1 MSFVEVI
8 AKNLLRRKLR
18 TLLTI
23 GGLAAAVATSTA
35 LLSSAWSFAASSAA
49 YYSSRGVDIVVIRA
63 GVSERITSSLSASLV
78 GRLREM
84 PEVAAAEG
92 SLTEMVSLG
101 EHALIGIPMHG
112 VDPQGFTAKNLD
124 VVRGRALTTSDRR
137 TVLLGSALA
146 DGLKKQPGE
155 TVEIERTAFQVAGV
169 FQTADAIEANT
180 IVAPSADVEELMGRP
195 GQVSEFQIRAARDTA
210 NEAGISRL
218 CRDIEALRDPS
229 GRSFGFK
236 ALPMQQ
242 FVNTDTETRL
252 TKAMAWGT
260 SVVAIGLSVVAML
273 NTMLM
278 SVLERTKE
286 FGLLR
291 AVGWTRGRVIRMILG
306 ESLLIGISASLVGMV
321 GAGLFVRALGTWAYT
336 RNFVQP
342 SLSVQA
348 ILLGIVLTLFAGL
361 AGSLYP
367 AFRGATCAPLSALH
381 FE

>member
-1 MSFVEVI
+1 MFFVEVI

-35 LLSSAWSFAASSAA
+35 LLSSAWSFAASSVA

-63 GVSERITSSLSASLV
+63 GVSERITSSLSGSLV
-78 GRLREM
+78 GRLREL

-101 EHALIGIPMHG
+101 ERALIGIPMHG

-137 TVLLGSALA
+137 KVLLGSALA
-146 DGLKKQPGE
+146 DGLKKQPGQ
-155 TVEIERTAFQVAGV
+155 TVEIERTVFQVVGI

-195 GQVSEFQIRAARDTA
+195 GQVSEFQVRAAPDRV
-210 NEAGISRL
+210 NEAGITRL

-236 ALPMQQ
+236 ALPTQQ

-306 ESLLIGISASLVGMV
+306 ESLLIGVFASLVGMV
-321 GAGLFVRALGTWAYT
+321 GAGLFVRALGTWSYT

-342 SLSVQA
+342 SLSAQA